1 MEGLTE
7 IFSKKD
13 SDRGV
18 RVSENEG
25 GEYVIEVRVILL
37 FGYELAMVGA
47 NVQRNVAKQ
56 VTRMT
61 MKQVDRVDVIIDGVR
76 SESTKSAE
84 PAEKASE
91 A

>member
-1 MEGLTE
+1 
-7 IFSKKD
+7 
-13 SDRGV
+13 
-18 RVSENEG
+18 
-25 GEYVIEVRVILL
+25 
-37 FGYELAMVGA
+37 
-47 NVQRNVAKQ
+47 
-56 VTRMT
+56 MT